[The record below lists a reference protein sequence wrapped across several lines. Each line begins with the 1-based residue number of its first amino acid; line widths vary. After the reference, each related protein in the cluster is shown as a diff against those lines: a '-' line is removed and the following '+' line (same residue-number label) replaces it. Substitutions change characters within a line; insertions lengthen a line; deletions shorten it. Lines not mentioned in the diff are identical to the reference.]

1 MTRNALTLLAA
12 ALLLWC
18 APSPARAQRDSTA
31 APPLEAPLDSL
42 PHTMEPPGFPAPV
55 TPEVRP
61 EVSPAPS
68 RTAPPVE
75 EHLPPAPRVPPEAP
89 RVTSKLTRTGEETDR
104 FELGVGV
111 VHGFF
116 DAVGSFAY
124 RRLIGQSSKFE
135 ESIMGELTGTSK
147 QQLTEG
153 AFAAYLLLR
162 PVKSYRESSRIRPL
176 VEFGPGL
183 HTVVQVA
190 SLEGL
195 NRTRYKSQLYLKT
208 HVYGGIE
215 AIVTRRLGFLV
226 RGRVSYPS
234 HRPFDYAQAAILF
247 R

>member
-1 MTRNALTLLAA
+1 VIRNALSLLAA
-12 ALLLWC
+12 ALLVWC
-18 APSPARAQRDSTA
+18 APLPARAQQDSTA
-31 APPLEAPLDSL
+31 APPLEAPLDSI

-55 TPEVRP
+55 TPEARP
-61 EVSPAPS
+61 EPS
-68 RTAPPVE
+68 RAAPPVE
-75 EHLPPAPRVPPEAP
+75 EHLPAPPRVPPETP
-89 RVTSKLTRTGEETDR
+89 RVTSKFTRTGEETDR
-104 FELGVGV
+104 FEVGAGV

-153 AFAAYLLLR
+153 AFAAYVLLR

-208 HVYGGIE
+208 HVYGGFE
-215 AIVTRRLGFLV
+215 AILTRRFGFLV